1 MGRLLLTT
9 WCTRLQRMFLTIQF
23 ISEVRVCVL
32 YNLGPLV
39 NIKSKVSLWGEG
51 LAGQNVTFTK
61 VVFKIHFKPF

>member
-1 MGRLLLTT
+1 
-9 WCTRLQRMFLTIQF
+9 MFLTIQF

>member
-51 LAGQNVTFTK
+51 LAGQNLTLPK
-61 VVFKIHFKPF
+61 VVF